1 MKQKQ
6 KSQSFHKGEMETLNL
21 DFIRFP
27 FKVVQLKIFCRE
39 FLEADF
45 GSFLFFFFFE
55 ESL

>member
-45 GSFLFFFFFE
+45 GSFLSFFFFE